1 MAEKHNIPKPS
12 EGKHEEDLEKLK
24 EEYKA
29 LQQKYT
35 LPDFDEIDKEFEI
48 RKIDT
53 NLFLIKE
60 IRRVILQK
68 LDFSVALIEP
78 ILNPSPSS
86 LHSFV
91 ETKFFAKQNIE
102 PMFDFYKKVWH
113 WMHLGISV
121 SYMQEKD
128 EAEWINDV
136 WKAWPEIKKET
147 GKYSKQIADGWSKV
161 EKEIFS
167 DRYLQ

>member
-1 MAEKHNIPKPS
+1 MAEHHHAKPS
-12 EGKHEEDLEKLK
+12 EGDHEEDLKKLK
-24 EEYKA
+24 EEYKI
-29 LQQKYT
+29 LQQKYK
-35 LPDFDEIDKEFEI
+35 LPSFDELDDEFEI

-53 NLFLIKE
+53 GLFLLKE

-86 LHSFV
+86 LHSYI

-102 PMFDFYKKVWH
+102 PLFDFYKKVWH
-113 WMHLGISV
+113 WLHKGISV
-121 SYMQEKD
+121 SYLEEKD
-128 EAEWINDV
+128 EAQWINDV
-136 WKAWPEIKKET
+136 WKAWPEIKKEIA
-147 GKYSKQIADGWSKV
+147 KYSKQLADGWSKV